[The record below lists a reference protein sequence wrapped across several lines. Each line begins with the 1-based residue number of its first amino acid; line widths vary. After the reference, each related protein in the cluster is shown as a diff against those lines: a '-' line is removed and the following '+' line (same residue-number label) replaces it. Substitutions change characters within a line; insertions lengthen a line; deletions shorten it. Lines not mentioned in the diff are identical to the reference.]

1 MMRWFGTSLLMWCV
15 AVTAACERP
24 RTPEKGFSFEDS
36 VTRGRVVVLRADTSR
51 TAQGFRVAHVQVFLV
66 DQVTTAGARATLQH
80 VIDSIAAADTGVAGI
95 RVRGFV
101 IGDVRPGTGSADL
114 VPAIDAVWGPID
126 TVGITGAVRRSRFRT
141 DFTILRPFPPALGT
155 APTQ

>member
-15 AVTAACERP
+15 AVTAACERS

-51 TAQGFRVAHVQVFLV
+51 TAQGFRV
-66 DQVTTAGARATLQH
+66 AGARATLQH

-114 VPAIDAVWGPID
+114 VPAIDAIWGPID
-126 TVGITGAVRRSRFRT
+126 SVGITGAVRRARFRT
-141 DFTILRPFPPALGT
+141 DFTILRPFRPAPGT